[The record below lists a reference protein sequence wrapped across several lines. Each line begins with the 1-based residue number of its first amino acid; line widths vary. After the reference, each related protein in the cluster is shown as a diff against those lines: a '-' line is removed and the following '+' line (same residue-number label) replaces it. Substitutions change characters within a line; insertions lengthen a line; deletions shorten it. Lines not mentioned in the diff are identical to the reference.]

1 MFKEILMILG
11 SYKGLMKKNK
21 GKNGEVE
28 IIVKNFQW
36 LKLLS
41 IRMKINTNKEKEQIM
56 IVLVKEST

>member
-1 MFKEILMILG
+1 MFTEILMILG